1 MAAPRQSGKIGP
13 KGQELQRR
21 LPAWAA
27 WSIDEPEHLYGA
39 MFPHGWRRPARLD
52 WSLRKPAPGAT
63 PVGVID
69 HEDEINLRCG
79 EFVRMA
85 ALPEA
90 VDANKA
96 KAKTKTKD
104 YTLELI
110 LVDMASR

>member
-13 KGQELQRR
+13 KGRELQTRC
-21 LPAWAA
+21 PAWAA
-27 WSIDEPEHLYGA
+27 WSIEELEHLYGA
-39 MFPHGWRRPARLD
+39 MFPHGWRRPARSGRFLH
-52 WSLRKPAPGAT
+52 KPEAGVT
-63 PVGVID
+63 PVDVID

-79 EFVRMA
+79 EFARMA

-96 KAKTKTKD
+96 KAKTKD

-110 LVDMASR
+110 LVDMALR